1 MKDHFL
7 LETIWILCSYGAGYS
22 LGSLLIALLL
32 VAWGSGR
39 KRVGVRMALLGTA
52 VLILWIGLILVAKQA
67 RVLWQGIPEPPQEA
81 FSDTG
86 EPFVVLFMGW
96 FPALVLL
103 GGVHFLLCRCRL
115 KLGPSAAGHPSGT
128 PPGEGVSRREETR
141 ACPFPATFRLVR
153 SFSRREKSL

>member
-22 LGSLLIALLL
+22 LWSLLIALLL

-39 KRVGVRMALLGTA
+39 KRVGARMSLLGTA
-52 VLILWIGLILVAKQA
+52 VLILWIGLILGVETGYRA
-67 RVLWQGIPEPPQEA
+67 WQGIPEPPQEA

-86 EPFVVLFMGW
+86 GPFVVLFMGW

-103 GGVHFLLCRCRL
+103 GGAHFLLYRGHL
-115 KLGPSAAGHPSGT
+115 KLLSCATGQ
-128 PPGEGVSRREETR
+128 PPKLPNVE
-141 ACPFPATFRLVR
+141 
-153 SFSRREKSL
+153 

>member
-39 KRVGVRMALLGTA
+39 KRGGVRMALLGTA
-52 VLILWIGLILVAKQA
+52 VLILWIGLILGVETGYS
-67 RVLWQGIPEPPQEA
+67 VWQSIPEPPPEA

-86 EPFVVLFMGW
+86 GPFVVLFMGW

-103 GGVHFLLCRCRL
+103 GGVHFLLCRYRL
-115 KLGPSAAGHPSGT
+115 KLLCCAVGQPLKLPN
-128 PPGEGVSRREETR
+128 GE
-141 ACPFPATFRLVR
+141 
-153 SFSRREKSL
+153 

>member
-22 LGSLLIALLL
+22 LWSLLIALLL

-52 VLILWIGLILVAKQA
+52 VLILWIGLILGVETGYSA
-67 RVLWQGIPEPPQEA
+67 WQSIPEPPKEA
-81 FSDTG
+81 YSDTG
-86 EPFVVLFMGW
+86 GPFVVLFMGW

-103 GGVHFLLCRCRL
+103 GGVHFLLCRRRL
-115 KLGPSAAGHPSGT
+115 KLESSAVVQ
-128 PPGEGVSRREETR
+128 PPELPGGSE
-141 ACPFPATFRLVR
+141 
-153 SFSRREKSL
+153 

>member
-22 LGSLLIALLL
+22 LWSLLIALLL

-39 KRVGVRMALLGTA
+39 KRVGVRMSLLGTA
-52 VLILWIGLILVAKQA
+52 VLILWIGLILGVETGYRA
-67 RVLWQGIPEPPQEA
+67 WQGIPEPPQEA

-86 EPFVVLFMGW
+86 GPFVVLFMGW

-103 GGVHFLLCRCRL
+103 GGAHFLLCLCHL
-115 KLGPSAAGHPSGT
+115 KLLSCAAGQ
-128 PPGEGVSRREETR
+128 PPKLPNGE
-141 ACPFPATFRLVR
+141 
-153 SFSRREKSL
+153 

>member
-52 VLILWIGLILVAKQA
+52 VLILWIGLILGVETGYS
-67 RVLWQGIPEPPQEA
+67 VWQSIPEPPPEA

-86 EPFVVLFMGW
+86 GPFVVLFMGW

-103 GGVHFLLCRCRL
+103 GGVHFLLCRYRL
-115 KLGPSAAGHPSGT
+115 KLLCCVVGQ
-128 PPGEGVSRREETR
+128 PPKLPNG
-141 ACPFPATFRLVR
+141 
-153 SFSRREKSL
+153 

>member
-22 LGSLLIALLL
+22 LRALLIALLL

-52 VLILWIGLILVAKQA
+52 VLILWIGLILGVETGYS
-67 RVLWQGIPEPPQEA
+67 VWQSIPEPPPEA

-86 EPFVVLFMGW
+86 GPFVVLFMGW
-96 FPALVLL
+96 FPARVLL
-103 GGVHFLLCRCRL
+103 GGVDFLLCRYRL
-115 KLGPSAAGHPSGT
+115 KLLCCVVGQ
-128 PPGEGVSRREETR
+128 PPKLPNG
-141 ACPFPATFRLVR
+141 
-153 SFSRREKSL
+153 